1 MFYVTKLIVLP
12 YLLPGNIELPK
23 KKKTNFYAEGYK
35 MHTLITG
42 GAGFIG
48 SHLVDRLLSLGNKVI
63 VLDDLSTGSLSNLVN
78 VRHNPNFSLI
88 TGSILDSKLVERVVS
103 QVDCIFHLAAIVGVK
118 LIVLDPVRC
127 ITVNVKGTEIVFD
140 AAKHNN
146 IPVVFA
152 SSSEVYGKSQSIPYE
167 EDGDRILG
175 STNINRWSYAE
186 TKAIDEFLG
195 LASARQGLP
204 VVILRL
210 FNCYGPRINESGYGT
225 VVAQFIRQA
234 LKGEPITVFGNG
246 QQSRCF
252 TFVSDTVEAFVIASQ
267 NIKAHGQ
274 VFNVGTTR
282 ETTVLE
288 LANLIKSLTKSESPV
303 TIVPYKDYY
312 GQHYED
318 TMRRVPD
325 LKKIQ
330 QVLSYNP
337 AINLEEG
344 LIKTINWCREH
355 YNLNSSIEKPVSKR

>member
-1 MFYVTKLIVLP
+1 M
-12 YLLPGNIELPK
+12 
-23 KKKTNFYAEGYK
+23 
-35 MHTLITG
+35 MHALVTG

-48 SHLVDRLLSLGNKVI
+48 SHLVDRLLSLGHSVT
-63 VLDDLSTGSLSNLVN
+63 VVDDLSIGSEKNLDEAKKYSNFSFVRGSLLDIE
-78 VRHNPNFSLI
+78 LI
-88 TGSILDSKLVERVVS
+88 DKLIDKT
-103 QVDCIFHLAAIVGVK
+103 DCVFHLAAIVGVK
-118 LIVLDPVRC
+118 IIVLDPVSC
-127 ITVNVKGTEIVFD
+127 ITVNVKGTEIVFT
-140 AAKHNN
+140 AAKRYKV
-146 IPVVFA
+146 PVIFA

-175 STNINRWSYAE
+175 STNINRWSYSE
-186 TKAIDEFLG
+186 SKAIDEFLG

-234 LKGEPITVFGNG
+234 LKGEPITVFGGG

-252 TFVSDTVEAFVIASQ
+252 TFVSDIVESFIMASQ
-267 NIKAHGQ
+267 NTKAYGQ

-288 LANLIKSLTKSESPV
+288 LADLIKSLTKSESLV

-337 AINLEEG
+337 VIKLEEG
-344 LIKTINWCREH
+344 LIKTIDWCREH
-355 YNLNSSIEKPVSKR
+355 YNLNSSVDRPVSKI

>member
-1 MFYVTKLIVLP
+1 MR
-12 YLLPGNIELPK
+12 
-23 KKKTNFYAEGYK
+23 
-35 MHTLITG
+35 TLVTG

-48 SHLVDRLLSLGNKVI
+48 SHLVDRLLSLGNKVT
-63 VLDDLSTGSLSNLVN
+63 VLDDLSTGSLSNLN
-78 VRHNPNFSLI
+78 NAQHNPNFSLI
-88 TGSILDSKLVERVVS
+88 KGSILDYSLVERVAADT
-103 QVDCIFHLAAIVGVK
+103 DCIFHLAAIVGVK

-127 ITVNVKGTEIVFD
+127 ITVNVKGTENVFD
-140 AAKHNN
+140 AAKRYN
-146 IPVVFA
+146 IPVIFA

-175 STNINRWSYAE
+175 STNINRWSYSE

-246 QQSRCF
+246 RQSRCF
-252 TFVSDTVEAFVIASQ
+252 TYVSDTVEAFIAASQ
-267 NIKAHGQ
+267 NKKAHGQ
-274 VFNVGTTR
+274 VFNAGTTR

-288 LANLIKSLTKSESPV
+288 LADLVKLLTKSESPV
-303 TIVPYKDYY
+303 TIVPYQDYY

-318 TMRRVPD
+318 TMRRVPN

-337 AINLEEG
+337 AVKLEEG

-355 YNLNSSIEKPVSKR
+355 YNLNSLVDSPVSKI

>member
-1 MFYVTKLIVLP
+1 MR
-12 YLLPGNIELPK
+12 
-23 KKKTNFYAEGYK
+23 
-35 MHTLITG
+35 TLVTG

-48 SHLVDRLLSLGNKVI
+48 SHLVDRLLSLGHSVT
-63 VLDDLSTGSLSNLVN
+63 VVDDLSIGSEKNLDEAKKYSNFSFVRGSLLDTE
-78 VRHNPNFSLI
+78 LI
-88 TGSILDSKLVERVVS
+88 DKLIDKT
-103 QVDCIFHLAAIVGVK
+103 DCVFHLAAIVGVK
-118 LIVLDPVRC
+118 IIVLDPVSC
-127 ITVNVKGTEIVFD
+127 ITVNVKGTEIVFT
-140 AAKHNN
+140 AAKRYKV
-146 IPVVFA
+146 PVIFA

-175 STNINRWSYAE
+175 STNINRWSYSE
-186 TKAIDEFLG
+186 SKAIDEFLG

-234 LKGEPITVFGNG
+234 LKGEPITVFGGG

-252 TFVSDTVEAFVIASQ
+252 TFVSDIVESFIMASQ
-267 NIKAHGQ
+267 NTKAYGQ

-337 AINLEEG
+337 VIKLEEG
-344 LIKTINWCREH
+344 LIKTIDWCREH
-355 YNLNSSIEKPVSKR
+355 YNLNASVDRPVSKI